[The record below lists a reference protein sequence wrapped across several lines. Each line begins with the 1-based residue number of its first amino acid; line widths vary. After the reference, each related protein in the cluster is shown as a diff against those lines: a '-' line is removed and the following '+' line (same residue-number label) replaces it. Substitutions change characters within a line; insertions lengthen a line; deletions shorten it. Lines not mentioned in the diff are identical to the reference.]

1 MIENNKLISEKLQI
15 TNDINAT
22 YCNLFDEILNQHLG
36 QTIDY
41 FSILSELKVI
51 GDDLK
56 QEIHE
61 CRNINTDNNKDAEQV
76 LGSLID
82 FQELLDVRI
91 NSYIDFVNK
100 LYARANGGKYSFFTY
115 NSDLKNLK
123 KLEKRSGILGES
135 LQVHA
140 VIFMSKNR

>member
-61 CRNINTDNNKDAEQV
+61 CRNINRVVDFIF
-76 LGSLID
+76 SLI
-82 FQELLDVRI
+82 FLYL
-91 NSYIDFVNK
+91 SYAPVGYRD
-100 LYARANGGKYSFFTY
+100 
-115 NSDLKNLK
+115 
-123 KLEKRSGILGES
+123 
-135 LQVHA
+135 
-140 VIFMSKNR
+140 

>member
-61 CRNINTDNNKDAEQV
+61 CRNINTDNNKDAKQV

-100 LYARANGGKYSFFTY
+100 LYAKANGGKYSFFTY